1 MISDNY
7 RVWGLRYWL
16 PNSGSCEAQVIL
28 SQSYCSQCCQGTT
41 TANTQYKLV
50 IFMTAVL
57 PAGGTA
63 AVRVVSALDVLQ
75 LLLLLLLLR
84 LRLRV
89 RVRLRAT
96 ATATATATTTGC
108 CYGTATTTTTTTTT
122 TAAAITLLLVL
133 LQALLILLRA
143 TGCSC

>member
-75 LLLLLLLLR
+75 LLLLR
-84 LRLRV
+84 L

-122 TAAAITLLLVL
+122 TTAAAHPAASSAAGAADSTTSHRLLLLV
-133 LQALLILLRA
+133 
-143 TGCSC
+143 

>member
-75 LLLLLLLLR
+75 LLLLR
-84 LRLRV
+84 LRL

-108 CYGTATTTTTTTTT
+108 CYGTATTTRTTTTTT